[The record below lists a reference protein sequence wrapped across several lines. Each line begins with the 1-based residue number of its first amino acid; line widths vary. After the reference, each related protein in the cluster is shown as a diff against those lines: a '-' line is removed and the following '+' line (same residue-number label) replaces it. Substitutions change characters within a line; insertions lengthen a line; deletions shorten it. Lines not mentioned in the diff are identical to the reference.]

1 MLPFSYV
8 ADIHQWLAENA
19 NRERL
24 PVIALEQSVSST
36 ELNTFLPPV
45 RFALLLGEE
54 VHGIE
59 PDILAR
65 CDHIVEIPMR
75 GAKESFNVSVAAGI
89 ALYGL
94 CFSLN
99 ITPG

>member
-8 ADIHQWLAENA
+8 ADIRQWLAENT

-24 PVIALEQSVSST
+24 PVIALEQSMSST
-36 ELNTFLPPV
+36 ELNTFRPPA

-59 PDILAR
+59 PDILAQ
-65 CDHIVEIPMR
+65 CDYIVEIPMR
-75 GAKESFNVSVAAGI
+75 GTKESFNVSVATGI

-94 CFSLN
+94 CFPHS
-99 ITPG
+99 I